1 MAQPYV
7 GIVVYKNPDLE
18 PRLIDYSEFHGIQP
32 RECIYPHLRPLI
44 VDLNLKTLI
53 VDLTQ
58 LSTVPEDVE
67 QIVFID
73 PCTGGD
79 HKVTVPYW
87 LWERYA
93 PAEEDEEQNILVQI
107 PVSTDRGESVFKIY
121 QQVF

>member
-1 MAQPYV
+1 MGQLYA
-7 GIVVYKNPDLE
+7 GIIVYKNPDLE
-18 PRLIDYSEFHGIQP
+18 PQLVEYSDSGVQP
-32 RECIYPHLRPLI
+32 REYIYPY
-44 VDLNLKTLI
+44 LKTLI

-93 PAEEDEEQNILVQI
+93 PIEEDDGQNILVQI
-107 PVSTDRGESVFKIY
+107 PVSTDRGESVFEIY
-121 QQVF
+121 RPTF